1 MEEYT
6 NIQCFNMEE
15 YTNIQCFNMEEY
27 TNIHNVCFIVGI
39 KINPN
44 TFMHNNS
51 SQLIQDSGPVLHTKI
66 FNGDRYKSNIFI

>member
-1 MEEYT
+1 MVVKLDDSLILLCLHYT
-6 NIQCFNMEE
+6 VLQYGGVYKYTQCMF
-15 YTNIQCFNMEEY
+15 YC
-27 TNIHNVCFIVGI
+27 GI

-51 SQLIQDSGPVLHTKI
+51 SQLIQVSGPVLHTKI